1 MKREEAKSHGGGTVK
16 TTIRIKRDLWKKIM
30 HRSIDEDRSLQT
42 ILELALEQYL
52 KSGEGRK

>member
-1 MKREEAKSHGGGTVK
+1 MKRVKPKSSGSESIK

-30 HRSIDEDRSLQT
+30 HRSIDEDRSLQE
-42 ILELALEQYL
+42 ILEISLENYL